1 MLTLSRLACGYGS
14 IQVLKGI
21 SLNIDKQ
28 EIVSLIGA
36 NGAGKSTTLKAITGL
51 LKPVNGKMEFE
62 QDDLSN
68 KKPHEIVKM
77 GISHVPEGRRIFPL
91 LTVQENLELGG
102 FLLRHTPQGRQLMD
116 RVFQLFPVLSERKKQ
131 MGMTL
136 SGGEQQM
143 LAVAR
148 GMMSNPRLLI
158 LDEPSLGLAPLFVE
172 KIVGFIR
179 EINQEG
185 MTVFLVE
192 QNVHVALGI
201 CHRAYVMEMG
211 EIVLQGSGEELLRDP
226 DVKKRYLGEA

>member
-1 MLTLSRLACGYGS
+1 MLILSRLACGYGS

-51 LKPVNGKMEFE
+51 LKPVSGKMEFE

-116 RVFQLFPVLSERKKQ
+116 RVFQLFPVLSERKNQ

-211 EIVLQGSGEELLRDP
+211 EIVLHGSGEELLRDP

>member
-51 LKPVNGKMEFE
+51 LKPVSGKMEFE

-116 RVFQLFPVLSERKKQ
+116 RVFQLFPVLSERKNQ